1 MQTATVQA
9 DYLDGKLASL
19 LEYPLAEDTVAAVM
33 KGEADATFASISYV
47 QDIVAESKG
56 ELVFV
61 GAEILLDKGTG
72 IGMREDDV
80 GLREKLDGAIGE
92 MKKDGSLNDL
102 IRKWFGESALTF

>member
-1 MQTATVQA
+1 MAA
-9 DYLDGKLASL
+9 
-19 LEYPLAEDTVAAVM
+19 DTVVAVM

-47 QDIVAESKG
+47 QDIVAESEGK
-56 ELVFV
+56 LVFV
-61 GAEILLDKGTG
+61 GAEILLDKVTG

-80 GLREKLDGAIGE
+80 GLREILDGAIGE